1 MSYGIT
7 TLRIKH
13 LPYLDY
19 SNEAFLTPYEAGCR
33 MLILYTVAYLCHHLD
48 ERLQASAWLKEEKLW
63 GSVSP
68 SEKEFFDSES
78 VAQQKLDALSWRVE
92 GALALGW
99 CVGCLQ
105 TLPRLDADNDDEV
118 ISEFE
123 NNIPAIGD
131 STMLFLT
138 KLEFRSLEEIYE
150 ETLLNELATTYFR
163 DLLFN
168 GRFDTSQINRHISF
182 ERHQA
187 LNWLRS
193 FGWIDR
199 HENPG
204 EFWDEVDT
212 ST

>member
-7 TLRIKH
+7 SLRIKH
-13 LPYLDY
+13 LSYLDY

-33 MLILYTVAYLCHHLD
+33 MLILYTVAYLSHHLD
-48 ERLQASAWLKEEKLW
+48 ERTQASVWLKEEKLW
-63 GSVSP
+63 GCVSP
-68 SEKEFFDSES
+68 SEKKFFASES
-78 VAQQKLDALSWRVE
+78 VEQQMLDQLSWRVE
-92 GALALGW
+92 SALALGW

-105 TLPRLDADNDDEV
+105 TLPRLDVDNNDEV

-123 NNIPAIGD
+123 SNIPAIGD

-138 KLEFRSLEEIYE
+138 KREFRSLEEIYE

-168 GRFDTSQINRHISF
+168 GRFDTSRINRHISF
-182 ERHQA
+182 ERHQT

-204 EFWDEVDT
+204 QFWDEVDT